1 MAKMKK
7 TITVAIPT
15 LGRFD
20 VVRDTIE
27 ALLRG
32 SVLPNEILVS
42 DQNSPS
48 ISELDRYLLGC
59 PSIVR
64 HIRTEPK
71 GVVFNMNRLA
81 REATGEI
88 ILFLDD
94 DIIPSPVLVEAHL
107 ANYADG
113 SVYAVAGRVEQPSG
127 DRAAEKVKRTGQF
140 SKWTGRMTFHYNGLV
155 RQTCDFAPGGNMSF
169 VRARLLESGGFDE
182 DFIGNG
188 YFFESDGSLSF
199 VKKFPGKMV
208 FDPKAELKHL
218 AAPRGGA
225 RITDRAIHTYYHVR
239 NGLRL
244 YRHHSPAI
252 VYPVMWLKLF
262 FFSAARAARRLN
274 PQIFRNGLR
283 GLFGKPLI

>member
-1 MAKMKK
+1 MAQTKK

-15 LGRFD
+15 LGRFE
-20 VVRDTIE
+20 VVRDTIG

-32 SVLPNEILVS
+32 SVLPTEILVS
-42 DQNSPS
+42 DQNSPP
-48 ISELDRYLLGC
+48 ISELDHYLQDC
-59 PSIVR
+59 PTLVR

-71 GVVFNMNRLA
+71 GVVFNMNRLS
-81 REATGEI
+81 REAVGEI

-107 ANYADG
+107 ANYADD

-127 DRAAEKVKRTGQF
+127 DRPPEKVKRTGQF
-140 SKWTGRMTFHYNGLV
+140 SKWTGQMTFHYNGLI
-155 RQTCDFAPGGNMSF
+155 RQVCDFAPGGNMSF
-169 VRARLLESGGFDE
+169 VRARLLEAGGFDE
-182 DFIGNG
+182 GFIGNG
-188 YFFESDGSLSF
+188 YFFESDGSLTF
-199 VKKFPGKMV
+199 VRKFPGKMV

-244 YRHHSPAI
+244 YQHHSPKI
-252 VYPVMWLKLF
+252 VYPAMWLKLF
-262 FFSAARAARRLN
+262 AFSIARALRRLN
-274 PQIFRNGLR
+274 FQILKNGLK
-283 GLFGKPLI
+283 GLFGRPLA